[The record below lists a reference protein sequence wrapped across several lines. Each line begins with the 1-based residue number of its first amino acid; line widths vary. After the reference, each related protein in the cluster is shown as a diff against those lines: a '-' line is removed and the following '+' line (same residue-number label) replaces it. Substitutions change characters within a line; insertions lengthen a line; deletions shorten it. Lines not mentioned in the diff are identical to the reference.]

1 MEDAAVTA
9 SAGNPGV
16 ALAGGASA
24 CAAGPAVAV
33 AEVGGVAGGLAG
45 ALAVEAPGWVLADA
59 SGCAVLGLTFAAAG
73 SAAACDMALAVAAS
87 VVTGF
92 GAAPDGALSE
102 RAWDA
107 GLAPGLGV
115 SWFGVALGAAV
126 LAPGFDALWLGVA
139 LGAAVPAP
147 GVAAVAGG
155 GAGLAMGA
163 AGL

>member
-1 MEDAAVTA
+1 VGSCAAEAAVTA

-16 ALAGGASA
+16 ALAGGASACAAGPAVAGVVEATGVEDAVVTASAGNPGVAPAGGASA

-59 SGCAVLGLTFAAAG
+59 SCCAVFGLTFAAAG

-92 GAAPDGALSE
+92 GAASGGALSE
-102 RAWDA
+102 RA
-107 GLAPGLGV
+107 
-115 SWFGVALGAAV
+115 
-126 LAPGFDALWLGVA
+126 
-139 LGAAVPAP
+139 
-147 GVAAVAGG
+147 
-155 GAGLAMGA
+155 
-163 AGL
+163 